1 MATELRGPRFADPDG
16 ARRASVVI
24 WFYVRK
30 GDHLR
35 CEIRQQIEGDRF
47 ELVITEPDGTE
58 RIESFDDSASLNQR
72 SRALERL
79 WREQGWE
86 GPFARGI

>member
-1 MATELRGPRFADPDG
+1 M
-16 ARRASVVI
+16 I

-35 CEIRQQIEGDRF
+35 CEIRQQVEGDTF

-58 RIESFDDSASLNQR
+58 RVERFDDSAALNQR
-72 SRALERL
+72 SRALERQ
-79 WREQGWE
+79 WREQGWD
-86 GPFARGI
+86 GPFARDI